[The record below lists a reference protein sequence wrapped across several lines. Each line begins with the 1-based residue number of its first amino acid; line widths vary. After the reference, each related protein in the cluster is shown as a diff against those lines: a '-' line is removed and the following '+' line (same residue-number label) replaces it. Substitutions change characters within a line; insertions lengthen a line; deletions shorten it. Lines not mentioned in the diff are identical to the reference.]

1 MKSYSNRNF
10 PDRSILKKAMP
21 LAACAFFLCLT
32 SAQAQN
38 NEASGD
44 NAAAVYGST
53 TPNLPTISTLNN
65 GTADLNIQFPSTTAL
80 TLNRD
85 VMGYVN
91 ISNNFSS
98 FTITAN
104 GGSLV
109 ATHAPSLSVIGGS
122 NLTVTAGIFG
132 GNTGDLQSNE
142 WARAVGGEFSNVQ
155 NLILDGATFAGQRYE
170 ISSSGGG
177 PPLPGEAMSPNA
189 SGSAGL
195 VLLDG
200 SSAEIAG
207 TTLTGGDAGSATQ
220 SGSDTFADGGSG
232 LNLFSSSGVLS
243 NATVTGGAGG
253 NANSSSSYQA
263 TADGGHAIYA
273 SNSTVVVRSGTYTG
287 GAAGIANRG
296 PQLGGAGL
304 IAVGGSSITNYGGTF
319 TGGNNA
325 PSLLIQNSDLTTFG
339 GTYTGGGLYSQ
350 TTGSGTNNLDLMG
363 GTFSSLS
370 FINGT
375 SNGVQF
381 VAVSNISVSVNVYQE
396 GGTVEIDN
404 FDNNAFQNVTLAK
417 NSTMAFKQDFVL
429 SGELTLDSPESTAR
443 FQGLEVVDGGTA
455 NVGLGSVEI
464 TNNATFKTGS
474 TVNFQVLTNQNGT
487 LTAAAVAFE
496 TNSTMVVDATLADF
510 SAGGA
515 TSTVINTTSGISG
528 FDTNLVNTVVQ
539 TSGNTNTVGRTTFSG
554 FNLSGNELA
563 LTFNTASLA
572 EYWGATNGPFGGLAS
587 ELETLVTPE
596 MNIQINNLGAD
607 ESGARVE
614 QTYFTT
620 LNTFQTAKQGLDA
633 AVGLSLSRGT
643 EFREKLLLPKGTQGP
658 KLEPQNDWRFWLK
671 YYGNF
676 YSKDTDGLNPEY
688 DATLH
693 GGVLGMDKSFGN
705 LLFGI
710 SGGAGNYKIDS
721 DYNAE
726 QTMNAFQGAIYSTY
740 GAGHSY
746 LDLGLAYGFND
757 VTSKTADPF
766 ILEGEFDTHLVS
778 AHLGGGIGFELPKIG
793 TVLTPEAA
801 VRYTLYQQEAYTE
814 TGTAAVPRSF
824 DEFDS
829 DSLVGIIG
837 LNAAMLNTTSLK
849 TFGFKIDGRAHW
861 MREFNPEPGE
871 LNYQLVGGANEYAMI
886 YPFLDEDTI
895 RLGVGFTFFNTGKKA
910 MKNVLLRLDFDELF
924 GKDFN
929 SHNLSAKAIWA
940 F

>member
-1 MKSYSNRNF
+1 MKSHSNRNL
-10 PDRSILKKAMP
+10 PGRSILKKAMS
-21 LAACAFFLCLT
+21 LAACAFFLCQT

-44 NAAAVYGST
+44 DAAAVYGST
-53 TPNLPTISTLNN
+53 TPNLTTISTLND
-65 GTADLNIQFPSTTAL
+65 GTADLNIQFPSTTAI

-98 FTITAN
+98 FTITAT
-104 GGSLV
+104 GGSLI
-109 ATHAPSLSVIGGS
+109 ATNAPSLSVVSGS
-122 NLTVTAGIFG
+122 NLTVTAGTFG
-132 GNTGDLQSNE
+132 GNTGDLQTNK
-142 WARAVGGEFSNVQ
+142 WAQAVGGEFSNVQ
-155 NLILDGATFAGQRYE
+155 NVVLDGAAFSGQRYE
-170 ISSSGGG
+170 INNSGGG
-177 PPLPGEAMSPNA
+177 PPLPGEATSANA

-195 VLLDG
+195 VLLEG
-200 SSAEIAG
+200 SSVEIIA
-207 TTLTGGDAGSATQ
+207 TTLTGGDAGTATQ
-220 SGSDTFADGGSG
+220 PRSDTFADGGSG
-232 LNLFSSSGVLS
+232 LNVFSSSVILS
-243 NATVTGGAGG
+243 NATVMGGAGG
-253 NANSSSSYQA
+253 NASSSSSYQA

-304 IAVGGSSITNYGGTF
+304 VAVGGSSITNHSGTF

-325 PSLLIQNSDLTTFG
+325 PSLLIRNSDLTTLG

-350 TTGSGTNNLDLMG
+350 TTGSGTNTLDLMG

-375 SNGVQF
+375 SNGVQL
-381 VAVSNISVSVNVYQE
+381 VAVSNISVSVDVYQD

-404 FDNNAFQNVTLAK
+404 FDNTAFQKVIITNQ
-417 NSTMAFKQDFVL
+417 STMAFNQDFIL
-429 SGELTLDSPESTAR
+429 SGELTLGSQESSAL
-443 FQGLEVVDGGTA
+443 FQGLEIGDSGTA
-455 NVGLGSVEI
+455 NIGLGSIEAAGNV
-464 TNNATFKTGS
+464 TFKTGS
-474 TVNFQVLTNQNGT
+474 AVNFQVLTNQNGV
-487 LTAAAVAFE
+487 LTATAVAFE
-496 TNSTMVVDATLADF
+496 TNSTMVVDATLAGY
-510 SAGGA
+510 SSGVA
-515 TSTVINTTSGISG
+515 TSTVINTTGGISG
-528 FDTNLVNTVVQ
+528 FDTNLINAVVQ
-539 TSGNTNTVGRTTFSG
+539 TSVNTNQAGRTTFFG
-554 FNLSGNELA
+554 YDTSGNDLS
-563 LTFNTASLA
+563 LIFKTATLA
-572 EYWGATNGPFGGLAS
+572 EYWGATNGPFGELAQ
-587 ELETLVTPE
+587 ELESLATSE
-596 MNIQINNLGAD
+596 MNIIINNLGAA

-620 LNTFQTAKQGLDA
+620 MNTFQAAKQGLDA

-643 EFREKLLLPKGTQGP
+643 EFRDQLLLPKGSKGP
-658 KLEPQNDWRFWLK
+658 KLDPKNDWRFWLK

-676 YSKDTDGLNPEY
+676 YSKDADGLNPEY

-693 GGVLGMDKSFGN
+693 GGVIGMDKSFGN

-710 SGGAGNYKIDS
+710 SGGAGNYRIDA
-721 DYNAE
+721 DNNAE
-726 QTMNAFQGAIYSTY
+726 QSMNAFQGAIYSTY

-757 VTSKTADPF
+757 VSSQTADPF
-766 ILEGEFDTHLVS
+766 ILEGEFDTHLMS
-778 AHLGGGIGFELPKIG
+778 AHLGGGIGFELPTIG

-801 VRYTLYQQEAYTE
+801 VRYTLYQQESYTE
-814 TGTAAVPRSF
+814 TGTAATPRSF

-871 LNYQLVGGANEYAMI
+871 LNYQLVGGANEYAII
-886 YPFLDEDTI
+886 YPYLDEDTI
-895 RLGVGFTFFNTGKKA
+895 RLGFGFTFFNTGRKA

-929 SHNLSAKAIWA
+929 SHNLSAKAIWS